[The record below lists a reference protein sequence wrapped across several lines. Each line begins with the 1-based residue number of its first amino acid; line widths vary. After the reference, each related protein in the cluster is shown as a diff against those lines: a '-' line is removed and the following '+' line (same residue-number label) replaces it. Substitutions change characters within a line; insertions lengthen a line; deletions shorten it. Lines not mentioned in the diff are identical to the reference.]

1 MSLYRLLPHIINC
14 TLDLV
19 FLFSFDKINDISILL
34 DHKLK
39 VNSHVALTVSNDRQR
54 NLMTLISTRKLHSV
68 SLVGPIPEYC
78 SCVGSSQYSNIEDR
92 IESYNADLCAGGLSP
107 SPPLVGPKMNSI
119 TNKTSTE
126 INKNNKNIKIQK
138 NKNTK
143 EPSLNLNNK
152 SGISDPSVSAL
163 AVNANSGP
171 CSSLQQEMVTMPA
184 CSSQKQETVPMTAC
198 AEEVVAGPSIQEQ

>member
-92 IESYNADLCAGGLSP
+92 IESVKKNLYYLFYEVLTGFQALICP
-107 SPPLVGPKMNSI
+107 RILVNFF
-119 TNKTSTE
+119 
-126 INKNNKNIKIQK
+126 
-138 NKNTK
+138 
-143 EPSLNLNNK
+143 
-152 SGISDPSVSAL
+152 
-163 AVNANSGP
+163 
-171 CSSLQQEMVTMPA
+171 
-184 CSSQKQETVPMTAC
+184 
-198 AEEVVAGPSIQEQ
+198 